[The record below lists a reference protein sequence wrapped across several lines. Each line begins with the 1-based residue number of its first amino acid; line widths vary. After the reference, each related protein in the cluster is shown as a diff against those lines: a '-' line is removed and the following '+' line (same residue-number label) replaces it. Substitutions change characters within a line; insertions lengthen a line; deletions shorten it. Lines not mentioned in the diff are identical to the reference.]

1 MSRFYFHLRQQDGLT
16 IDDEGYE
23 AGDASQAMVE
33 GMEAVRAVLVDA
45 ILAGID
51 VSSSAFEC
59 TDEEGDVLFSLELDM
74 ALH

>member
-23 AGDASQAMVE
+23 ARDVAQALEE

-45 ILAGID
+45 LLAGID
-51 VSSSAFEC
+51 VSASAFEC
-59 TDEEGDVLFSLELDM
+59 TDEQGDVLFFLEFAT

>member
-23 AGDASQAMVE
+23 ARNASEALDE
-33 GMEAVRAVLVDA
+33 GVKAVRAVLVDA
-45 ILAGID
+45 ILAGVDI
-51 VSSSAFEC
+51 SESAFEC
-59 TDEEGDVLFSLELDM
+59 TDEEGDVVFSLELSA